1 MKINFQNKI
10 AVVMLL
16 VASQYSF
23 AQKKDENIGTEVVN
37 VVKPYTPTISDA
49 FKVKET
55 PVLDDEE
62 TTKKEVIQYNIF
74 SFPVASTFVP
84 SKGKAA
90 GVDKEAQEHLYKNYA
105 TFGLGS
111 YASINGE
118 LFVTKNMNDNAYVA
132 GKFLHQS
139 AFSNI

>member
-1 MKINFQNKI
+1 MKFNIQYKI
-10 AVVMLL
+10 ASVVFL
-16 VASQYSF
+16 VASQYTFS
-23 AQKKDENIGTEVVN
+23 QKKDEHLGTEVVN

-105 TFGLGS
+105 SLGFGNYG
-111 YASINGE
+111 SINAA
-118 LFVTKNMNDNAYVA
+118 LFVTQDLND
-132 GKFLHQS
+132 KD
-139 AFSNI
+139 